1 MISEAVDAY
10 LAERQEF
17 HEDRMDG
24 DDGDDHEKK
33 EQRIVNL
40 RSKLERA
47 SEAAAEDYRLLIE
60 ELRETQDALR
70 SIE

>member
-1 MISEAVDAY
+1 MLEGAIEDVDAY
-10 LAERQEF
+10 LAARQQF
-17 HEDRMDG
+17 HEERDG
-24 DDGDDHEKK
+24 EYHKKK